1 MIESFGVVIGSFGV
15 VIGISFGV
23 VIGSFGVV
31 IVLHRVKIY
40 PQATAFASTS

>member
-1 MIESFGVVIGSFGV
+1 MIG
-15 VIGISFGV
+15 SFGV

-40 PQATAFASTS
+40 PQATAFAYPGRDPDKTSPSVY

>member
-1 MIESFGVVIGSFGV
+1 MIE
-15 VIGISFGV
+15 SFGV

-40 PQATAFASTS
+40 PQATAFASGQGRGVSLI